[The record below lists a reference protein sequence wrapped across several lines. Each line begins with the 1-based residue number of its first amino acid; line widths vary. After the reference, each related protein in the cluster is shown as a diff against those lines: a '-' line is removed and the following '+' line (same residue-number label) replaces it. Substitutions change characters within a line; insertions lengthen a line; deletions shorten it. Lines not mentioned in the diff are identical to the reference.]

1 MKKYSIFLLL
11 SIFSTFLNA
20 QDATRKQGEIIV
32 QLQKN
37 ASIQAFLRNVNQGNA
52 FDFSLKNS
60 IAPDWQMHVLR
71 FDETNNDADEAR
83 IFLNKREEIMAIQF
97 NHQAQDRILEPNDS
111 EWWRQWDME
120 MIGGPI
126 VWESTT
132 GGLTLQNDTIV
143 VAVLEKGADM
153 EHADLKPNRW
163 YNYAE
168 IPNNNIDDDANG
180 FVDDFN
186 GWNPRTLSDDPGVLA
201 SHGTGV
207 NGIIGAVG
215 NNQLGVTGVNW
226 KIKLMNLGNVEFEDE
241 IIAAYY
247 YVNKQR
253 SIYNKSNGAK
263 GAFVVSTNASF
274 GLDFQMAAAH
284 SLWCAVYDSLGK
296 QGIVSVGATAN
307 KNTDVDTKG
316 DMPTS
321 CTSEF
326 LITVTNIDNTESKVL
341 AAGYGVNS
349 IDLGAPG
356 TGTYTTTLN
365 DGYAVLGGTSASCP
379 HVTGAIGWMY
389 SINCPNLSSDAK
401 TNPIACAKRIR
412 DLVLSNVAENPTLV
426 GVTKTGG
433 RLDLA
438 KILNNVIETCGG
450 SSGDL
455 AIESIRESRFGSGK
469 VEIFYQTPDFTPY
482 NMRVF
487 NALGQLMVEKKIVP
501 EQFSEKIEEVD
512 TFTWPRGVYMVALG
526 RGQTLVG
533 KPFFKG

>member
-1 MKKYSIFLLL
+1 MKKYSIFLLFF
-11 SIFSTFLNA
+11 IFSTFLVA
-20 QDATRKQGEIIV
+20 QDAVRKQGEIIV

-37 ASIQAFLRNVNQGNA
+37 ASILSFLRTVNQGNT
-52 FDFSLKNS
+52 FNFTLKNS

-71 FDETNNDADEAR
+71 FDETNNNADEAR
-83 IFLNKREEIMAIQF
+83 IFLNKKDEILAVQF
-97 NHQAQDRILEPNDS
+97 NCQAEDRILEPNDS

-120 MIGGPI
+120 LIGGPN

-153 EHADLKPNRW
+153 THLDLKQNRW

-180 FVDDFN
+180 YIDDFN
-186 GWNPRTLSDDPGVLA
+186 GWNPRLLNDDPGVLA

-253 SIYNKSNGAK
+253 SIYNKSNGTK

-274 GLDFQMAAAH
+274 GLDFQFAAAH
-284 SLWCAVYDSLGK
+284 PLWCAVYDSLGM

-321 CTSEF
+321 CPSEF
-326 LITVTNIDNTESKVL
+326 LLTVTNIDNTENKVQNS
-341 AAGYGVNS
+341 GYGVVS
-349 IDLGAPG
+349 IDLAAPG
-356 TGTYTTTLN
+356 TGTYTTHLH

-389 SINCPNLSSDAK
+389 SINCPDLSVDSK
-401 TNPIACAKRIR
+401 SNPVACAKRMR
-412 DLVLSNVAENPTLV
+412 DLVLSNVVSNPTLE

-438 KILNNVIETCGG
+438 KILSDVIETCGG

-455 AIESIRESRFGSGK
+455 AIESIRESRFGSDK
-469 VEIFYQTPDFTPY
+469 IEVFYQTPDFTPY
-482 NMRVF
+482 NMRIF
-487 NALGQLMVEKKIVP
+487 NVLGQLMVDKKVIP
-501 EQFSEKIEEVD
+501 DQFSEKIMEFD
-512 TFTWPRGVYMVALG
+512 TFTWPTGIYMVALG
-526 RGQTLVG
+526 RGQTIVG